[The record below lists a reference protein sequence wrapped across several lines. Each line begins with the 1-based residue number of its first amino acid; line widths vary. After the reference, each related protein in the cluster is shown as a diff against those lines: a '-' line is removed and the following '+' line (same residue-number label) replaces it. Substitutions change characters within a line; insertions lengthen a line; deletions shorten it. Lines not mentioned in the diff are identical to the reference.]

1 VVQPDHWIFGFGAD
15 VYTNADANLAGSEDP
30 FSETTPVGW
39 YNGINT
45 LIGGT
50 PTNDTRNRYGLY
62 DMCGNV
68 SEWINDTALEYPW
81 SSTYRGT
88 RGGRWS
94 NSDPKWVTNSV

>member
-1 VVQPDHWIFGFGAD
+1 
-15 VYTNADANLAGSEDP
+15 
-30 FSETTPVGW
+30 
-39 YNGINT
+39 NGINT

-81 SSTYRGT
+81 STTYRGT